1 MTTWIEPPPPQ
12 KKRMGCFAKGCLIL
26 IAFVILLG
34 AAFAAGTY
42 FAVRF
47 LRVQY
52 FPAQHIQLPPSSAT
66 AEEQQAVRA
75 RWDAFEAAARAHQPA
90 QVELTADDLNALI
103 ASEPTLRGKAQALIE
118 GDLGHLRVSVPLD
131 AVPWLRGHYVNAE
144 CTVQSAPDGNPAEA
158 RVSSIVVNGRPLGEE
173 LLGWQYRSWS
183 LRRYMSD
190 WSKERNLDR
199 FEITGGKVILETKGG
214 S

>member
-12 KKRMGCFAKGCLIL
+12 RKRLGCFAKGCLIL
-26 IAFVILLG
+26 IAFIILLG

-47 LRVQY
+47 LRGQY
-52 FPAQHIQLPPSSAT
+52 FPAQHIELPTRT
-66 AEEQQAVRA
+66 ASPQEQEAVRA

-90 QVELTADDLNALI
+90 RIELTADDLNALI
-103 ASEPTLRGKAQALIE
+103 ASEPNLRGMAQVSIE
-118 GDLGHLRVSVPLD
+118 HNVGHLTVSVPLD

-144 CTVQSAPDGNPAEA
+144 CTVESAPDGNPAEA
-158 RVSSIVVNGRPLGEE
+158 RVSSIVVNGRPMGEE
-173 LLGWQYRSWS
+173 LLGWQWRSWS

-190 WSKERNLDR
+190 WSNERNLDH
-199 FEITGGKVILETKGG
+199 FEITDGKVILETGGG